1 MQDVGPALFGLL
13 LAAFVALDL
22 IPSLR
27 LRTRMLLGLP
37 LSVGA
42 VAAMF
47 WGVRLPIGR
56 TAADI
61 LFWISLAV
69 LAVVLIASL
78 PKFLAD
84 IRAGARE

>member
-27 LRTRMLLGLP
+27 LRTRVLLGLP
-37 LSVGA
+37 LTAGA
-42 VAAMF
+42 FAAMF
-47 WGVRLPIGR
+47 LGVRLPVGR
-56 TAADI
+56 TAADV
-61 LFWISLAV
+61 LFWVSLTA
-69 LAVVLIASL
+69 LAAVLIASV

-84 IRAGARE
+84 LRAGARE